1 LSKPGERM
9 SQNEHAVELDGLLDQ
24 ASYLL
29 TTARGAGLDDIEK
42 LRVTLKRIRALV
54 GDADALA
61 SSVESERRGGH

>member
-42 LRVTLKRIRALV
+42 LRVALKRIRALV

-61 SSVESERRGGH
+61 SSVESERRGGD

>member
-1 LSKPGERM
+1 M

-29 TTARGAGLDDIEK
+29 TTARGAGLDDIDK
-42 LRVTLKRIRALV
+42 LRATLKRIRVLV

-61 SSVESERRGGH
+61 SSVEGERRAGDE

>member
-1 LSKPGERM
+1 M

-61 SSVESERRGGH
+61 SSVESGRRGGH